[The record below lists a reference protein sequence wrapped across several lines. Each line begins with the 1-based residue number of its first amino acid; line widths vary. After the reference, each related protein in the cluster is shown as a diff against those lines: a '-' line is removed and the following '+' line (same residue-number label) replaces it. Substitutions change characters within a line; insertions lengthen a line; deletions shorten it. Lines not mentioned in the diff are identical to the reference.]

1 MRNIFKTIMAGTL
14 IMACTVSAQSESVES
29 IMKELRGLTAPVQA
43 TVVAPVEPAIAV
55 VVPEAPVVAVVVP
68 EAPVEAVVEPEAP
81 VEATIE
87 PEKSSRGWAFWRR
100 SRADEAVPA
109 ESEAVVENTES
120 GMGSQPEIP
129 EAVIEALDVPATLAA
144 SQELYVSGEFE
155 HAQRGF
161 EAVIKKDPENRI
173 ARMYLRR
180 ILDRDP
186 RAVEVQAM
194 KGVRDEW
201 QTDLV
206 LRSYSIA
213 AEAAEKMRL
222 EKVTDSA
229 DVTMRFPEV
238 DFPKGSSAVYQ
249 PRMGR
254 LFVRNT
260 RENLLVLEEILAALD
275 VAKLSAGVEQVE
287 IEAKFVEVSEGTLEE
302 LGFNWNNMRNRGNSG
317 PDIRS
322 GIEGGDV
329 VISGNQD
336 LFSNTLRTVP
346 FDQPGAI
353 GAPVNMDEMPATGD
367 WRAFRFED
375 TFNNTA
381 ASLRLE
387 HSGSTAVDILIRALD
402 QSTGTDVLSAP
413 RIVTSTGKKATI
425 RVGQLHY
432 YPEVYEV
439 GGNEGNIIHVKYQD
453 FAEKLLGVELDV
465 TPRVDGDQISM
476 TLNPKVSELLGMQKY
491 QIAPAHSAYTY
502 FQFRINQQFN
512 HDPIVATLPI
522 FKRREIKTEVTIADG
537 ATMGMG
543 GLINERIEK
552 FNDRVPFLGS
562 LPLVGRLF
570 RSEGERAVKRNL
582 MIFVTAK
589 KVEPTGRINT
599 ARSFE

>member
-29 IMKELRGLTAPVQA
+29 IMKELGGHTAPVQT
-43 TVVAPVEPAIAV
+43 TVAEPA
-55 VVPEAPVVAVVVP
+55 APVVAVV
-68 EAPVEAVVEPEAP
+68 ETAPVAEIA
-81 VEATIE
+81 E

-100 SRADEAVPA
+100 SRADEAPA
-109 ESEAVVENTES
+109 ESEAVVENT
-120 GMGSQPEIP
+120 GSDFVSQNEIP
-129 EAVIEALDVPATLAA
+129 AAMIESLDVPATLAA
-144 SQELYVSGEFE
+144 SQELYVGGEFE

-161 EAVIKKDPENRI
+161 EAVIKKDPENLT
-173 ARMYLRR
+173 ARTYLRR
-180 ILDRDP
+180 ILDRNP
-186 RAVEVQAM
+186 RAVEVEAIE
-194 KGVRDEW
+194 GIRAEW

-206 LRSYSIA
+206 LRSYSISA
-213 AEAAEKMRL
+213 DAAEKMRL

-229 DVTMRFPEV
+229 DVTLRFPEV
-238 DFPKGSSAVYQ
+238 DFPTGSSAVYQ

-302 LGFNWNNMRNRGNSG
+302 LGFNWNNMRNTGTS
-317 PDIRS
+317 PDIRT

-329 VISGNQD
+329 TISGNQD
-336 LFSNTLRTVP
+336 LFSDTLRTVP
-346 FDQPGAI
+346 FDQPGRVGTLA
-353 GAPVNMDEMPATGD
+353 GMDETTATGD

-381 ASLRLE
+381 ANLRLE
-387 HSGSTAVDILIRALD
+387 HGGSKAVDILIRALD

-413 RIVTSTGKKATI
+413 RIVTRTGKKATI

-491 QIAPAHSAYTY
+491 QIAPANSAYTY
-502 FQFRINQQFN
+502 FQFRINQQYN

-599 ARSFE
+599 GRSFE